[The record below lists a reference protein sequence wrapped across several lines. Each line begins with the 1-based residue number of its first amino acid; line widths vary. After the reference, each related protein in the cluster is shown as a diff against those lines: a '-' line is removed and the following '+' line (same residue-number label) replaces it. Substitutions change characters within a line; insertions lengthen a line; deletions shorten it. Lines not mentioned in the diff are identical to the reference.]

1 MSRSH
6 KLIYSFL
13 TVITLF
19 LTCPAH
25 AYYTYVV
32 GDLYTADSVRHNYG
46 PQADATYTKQ
56 RIMGKTVAYHSESGC
71 VSLSSMIGAVWI
83 PVRGG
88 GHAYCIANES
98 FDTPLRLKRG
108 YGTPAGQTPDGTR
121 CGKPISQAF
130 TLRLKCM
137 RYIQRIRRFQP
148 SCLFKL
154 I

>member
-19 LTCPAH
+19 LTCPVH

-56 RIMGKTVAYHSESGC
+56 RIMGKTVAYHSESGLREL
-71 VSLSSMIGAVWI
+71 VVYDWGGMDTGEGWGACLLH
-83 PVRGG
+83 R
-88 GHAYCIANES
+88 
-98 FDTPLRLKRG
+98 KR
-108 YGTPAGQTPDGTR
+108 
-121 CGKPISQAF
+121 I
-130 TLRLKCM
+130 L
-137 RYIQRIRRFQP
+137 
-148 SCLFKL
+148 
-154 I
+154 